1 MRNPESESE
10 SSVQGYGLR
19 VIPNSNSTLSNKE
32 NVMLNSSAIVDHSAL
47 RVNQAAI
54 IILLALA
61 FVLNQPWLVA
71 FVAAVMWIGA
81 IAPRAGLFKLIYQH
95 LLKPLRVV
103 RPALKA
109 DDPRPHLFAQGVGAL
124 VLTLAS
130 IALFADLPLLGWT
143 LAGVVVAL
151 AAVNLFLGFCLGCFM
166 YYQLARRGIKAD
178 LPWWQTPQG
187 A

>member
-1 MRNPESESE
+1 M
-10 SSVQGYGLR
+10 SST
-19 VIPNSNSTLSNKE
+19 ST
-32 NVMLNSSAIVDHSAL
+32 MIDYSAL
-47 RVNQAAI
+47 RFNQASI

-71 FVAAVMWIGA
+71 FVAAVMWVGTL
-81 IAPRAGLFKLIYQH
+81 APKAGLFKLIYQH
-95 LLKPLRVV
+95 GLKPLRIL
-103 RPALKA
+103 RPAPRA

-130 IALFADLPLLGWT
+130 FALFAGLAPLGWV

-166 YYQLARRGIKAD
+166 YYQLARRGIQAN

>member
-1 MRNPESESE
+1 M
-10 SSVQGYGLR
+10 SSTATV
-19 VIPNSNSTLSNKE
+19 
-32 NVMLNSSAIVDHSAL
+32 VDYSAL
-47 RVNQAAI
+47 RVNQASI
-54 IILLALA
+54 IALLALA
-61 FVLNQPWLVA
+61 FVLNQPWLVG
-71 FVAAVMWIGA
+71 FVAAMMWIGVF
-81 IAPRAGLFKLIYQH
+81 APQAGLFKLIYQH

-103 RPALKA
+103 RPAPRG

-124 VLTLAS
+124 VLTFAS
-130 IALFADLPLLGWT
+130 IALFAGLPLVGWA